1 MKTKKFKS
9 SSAVQDVR
17 ELELPY
23 ETGKKFADYKEDLA
37 KQFCCDP
44 LDLKLIYKGRIIPD
58 EIPAEEAHITEGSLV
73 IVVISAKKSPPK
85 VSDFRNR
92 KH

>member
-1 MKTKKFKS
+1 MKTIKFKS

-37 KQFCCDP
+37 K
-44 LDLKLIYKGRIIPD
+44 
-58 EIPAEEAHITEGSLV
+58 
-73 IVVISAKKSPPK
+73 
-85 VSDFRNR
+85 
-92 KH
+92 